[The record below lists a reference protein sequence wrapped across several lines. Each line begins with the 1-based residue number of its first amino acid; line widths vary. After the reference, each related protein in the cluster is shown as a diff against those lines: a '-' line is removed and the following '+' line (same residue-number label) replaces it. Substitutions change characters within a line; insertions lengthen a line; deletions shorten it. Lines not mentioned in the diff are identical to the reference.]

1 MFFYAILI
9 VGLFLILNHLKVRDD
24 VVLTID
30 IGNTNMNVGLF
41 DDETLTMS
49 ARFSTERRKTDDQ
62 FAMDFCNLFSMY
74 HIAPTDIAGG
84 IISSVVPEITA
95 PVQRA
100 IEKLICNKVLVLGPG
115 VKTGLNILIDNP
127 AQLGADLAAG
137 AVGAAAQYPL
147 PAFVVDL
154 GTATKIYA
162 VDKSKGFR
170 GCMIAPGI
178 AISLEALTDR
188 SSLLPT
194 INLEPP
200 KKACG
205 TNSVESMQSGII
217 LGTAAMIDGLLD
229 RFTDELG
236 TPASVIAT
244 GGLSSFISPVCKHK
258 LQLDPNLI
266 LTGLRTIYEK
276 NQ

>member
-1 MFFYAILI
+1 MFFYAILN

>member
-1 MFFYAILI
+1 MFFYAILN

-137 AVGAAAQYPL
+137 AVGAVAQYPL

-162 VDKSKGFR
+162 VDKYKGFR

>member
-1 MFFYAILI
+1 
-9 VGLFLILNHLKVRDD
+9 
-24 VVLTID
+24 
-30 IGNTNMNVGLF
+30 MNVGLF

-137 AVGAAAQYPL
+137 AVGAVAQYPL

-244 GGLSSFISPVCKHK
+244 GGLSSFIAPVCKHK

-266 LTGLRTIYEK
+266 LTGLWTIYEK

>member
-1 MFFYAILI
+1 M
-9 VGLFLILNHLKVRDD
+9 
-24 VVLTID
+24 VLTID
-30 IGNTNMNVGLF
+30 IGNTNINVGLF
-41 DDETLTMS
+41 DDDKLTMS
-49 ARFSTERRKTDDQ
+49 ARFATERRKTDDQ
-62 FAMDFCNLFSMY
+62 FAVDFSNLFSM
-74 HIAPTDIAGG
+74 HCIIPTEISGG

-100 IEKLICNKVLVLGPG
+100 IERLIENKILVLQPG
-115 VKTGLNILIDNP
+115 IKTGLNILIDNP
-127 AQLGADLAAG
+127 AQLGSDLAAG

-162 VDKSKGFR
+162 IDKQKGFR
-170 GCMIAPGI
+170 GCMIAPGV

-205 TNSVESMQSGII
+205 TNSVESMQSGVI

-236 TPASVIAT
+236 EPASVIAT
-244 GGLSSFISPVCKHK
+244 GGLSTFIAPVCKHK
-258 LQLDPNLI
+258 LQLDAHLI
-266 LTGLRTIYEK
+266 LSGLRTIYEK
-276 NQ
+276 NK